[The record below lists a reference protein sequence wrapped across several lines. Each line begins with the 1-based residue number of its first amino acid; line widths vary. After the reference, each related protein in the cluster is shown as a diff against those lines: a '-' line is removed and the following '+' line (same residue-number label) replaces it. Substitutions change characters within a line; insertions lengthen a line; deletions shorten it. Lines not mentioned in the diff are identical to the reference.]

1 MCQEWDEYF
10 AFNPHNLMAAKTYF
24 SDFINFTHLHTHRHI
39 STVSDSLIPATSG
52 PAFSPWV

>member
-24 SDFINFTHLHTHRHI
+24 YDFINFTHLYTHTCTYPH
-39 STVSDSLIPATSG
+39 TVIH
-52 PAFSPWV
+52 